1 VSIYRLPR
9 QIVFPDPREADADG
23 LLAVGGDLRPQRVLL
38 AYAQGIFPW
47 PHGEDWPL
55 LWFSPDP
62 RTVLLP
68 AELHIS
74 RSLRKTLNQGRFE
87 VRFDTAFQRVMQ
99 ACAAIAR
106 PDQDGTW
113 ITPEMID
120 AYSVLHELGFA
131 HSAEAWADGKLV
143 GGLYGVSL
151 GAAFFGESMFAM
163 RPNASKVAFVHLVQ
177 QLEAWAFHL
186 VDCQMYTDHVAR
198 FGATEWPREQF
209 LQALEQA
216 LRMPTRQGK
225 WRMDEH
231 GVLSLC

>member
-1 VSIYRLPR
+1 VPVYRLPR

-23 LLAVGGDLRPQRVLL
+23 LLAVGGDLHPQRILL

-74 RSLRKTLNQGRFE
+74 RSLRKPLNQDRFE

-106 PDQDGTW
+106 RDQDSTW
-113 ITPEMID
+113 ITPEMIE

-131 HSAEAWADGKLV
+131 HSAEAWADGDLV

-151 GAAFFGESMFAM
+151 GAAFFGESMFAR

-177 QLEAWAFHL
+177 HLEAWAFHL

-209 LQALEQA
+209 LRALEQA
-216 LRMPTRQGK
+216 LHMPTRQGK
-225 WRMDEH
+225 WRM
-231 GVLSLC
+231 G

>member
-1 VSIYRLPR
+1 
-9 QIVFPDPREADADG
+9 
-23 LLAVGGDLRPQRVLL
+23 
-38 AYAQGIFPW
+38 
-47 PHGEDWPL
+47 
-55 LWFSPDP
+55 
-62 RTVLLP
+62 
-68 AELHIS
+68 LHIS

-131 HSAEAWADGKLV
+131 HSAEAWADGQLV

-216 LRMPTRQGK
+216 LRMPTRQGQ